1 MKKYIGVIAVLIS
14 MSFTP
19 ANAQFDS
26 LRNVLKIGGHYQIL
40 GLEGKRTEAA
50 AWGLSY
56 ERKTGYFTSW
66 TLDIA
71 FIERVEQVEELEK
84 NVPQYNDIFQI
95 KVGFRR
101 YFDQSLKGIF
111 VGGAVAMGIP
121 KENGMSWEL
130 DGNFGYQLRH
140 NRLSVEFMADIGI
153 GSMRFQEDQYYNG
166 ILVSQEKFY
175 GVGFLFRPMLRMGFA
190 L

>member
-1 MKKYIGVIAVLIS
+1 MKKYISIMVVLIS
-14 MSFTP
+14 MSFAP
-19 ANAQFDS
+19 ANAQYDS
-26 LRNVLKIGGHYQIL
+26 LRNVLKIGAHYQVF
-40 GLEGKRTEAA
+40 GLEGRRTEAA

-56 ERKTGYFTSW
+56 ERSTGYFTSW
-66 TLDIA
+66 TLDIS
-71 FIERVEQVEELEK
+71 FIERVEEPEELNQ
-84 NVPQYNDIFQI
+84 NVPQYNDIFQV

-111 VGGAVAMGIP
+111 AGGAVAMGIP

-130 DGNFGYQLRH
+130 DGTFGYQFRH
-140 NRLSVEFMADIGI
+140 KRISIEALADIGI
-153 GSMRFQEDQYYNG
+153 GSMRFQEDQYVNG

-175 GVGFLFRPMLRMGFA
+175 GVGFLFRPILRMGLA